1 MEVDVAAG
9 GYLFARKV
17 IDWFVIRDHS
27 GVRKLDFLVGGP
39 VKDVNGAAL
48 VDKDFLNG
56 VVFDICSLL
65 YQSHPLVFPIKVKRR
80 CVYMGGNGRE
90 IGNVANIFL
99 RFSTSFNMF
108 SFFEREIKKEVS
120 MEEW

>member
-1 MEVDVAAG
+1 
-9 GYLFARKV
+9 
-17 IDWFVIRDHS
+17 
-27 GVRKLDFLVGGP
+27 
-39 VKDVNGAAL
+39 
-48 VDKDFLNG
+48 
-56 VVFDICSLL
+56 
-65 YQSHPLVFPIKVKRR
+65 
-80 CVYMGGNGRE
+80 MGGNGRE